1 MSIVTKKM
9 LIKTY
14 VWSVALYG
22 SKTWTINKKEKDILE
37 ALKMKCLR
45 EMQRISQTEEKQ
57 MKTS

>member
-37 ALKMKCLR
+37 ELKMRCLR
-45 EMQRISQTEEKQ
+45 EMQRIS
-57 MKTS
+57 